1 MYIAIDIGGTAIK
14 YGLVDENGVLTERN
28 EIATEAQLGGA
39 SIRDK
44 VLGIVEHY
52 VARQE
57 IKGVGI
63 SSAGMVDC
71 ETGRIIFAN
80 PLIPAYTG
88 INHKEAVEARFHIP
102 CEVENDVNCAG
113 LAEGVAGAAKGTHS
127 AVVMTV
133 GTGIGGC
140 LIADGRVYHGFSHSA
155 FEVGYMHIDKGER
168 FERQG
173 AASAMVERV
182 AEAKSE
188 PVSEW
193 NGKRVFSQAQAGDAI
208 CQEAIDNMVDV
219 LARGI
224 ANVCYIINPEVVLLG
239 GGIMAQQEYL
249 APRLNEALDRY
260 LVESVRKHTR
270 LAFAALGNDAGM
282 LGAYYNFR
290 ARH

>member
-1 MYIAIDIGGTAIK
+1 MA
-14 YGLVDENGVLTERN
+14 
-28 EIATEAQLGGA
+28 
-39 SIRDK
+39 
-44 VLGIVEHY
+44 
-52 VARQE
+52 ARQR
-57 IKGVGI
+57 
-63 SSAGMVDC
+63 S
-71 ETGRIIFAN
+71 II
-80 PLIPAYTG
+80 PMI
-88 INHKEAVEARFHIP
+88 
-102 CEVENDVNCAG
+102 DVNYKQFSP
-113 LAEGVAGAAKGTHS
+113 AEKKVADFF
-127 AVVMTV
+127 
-133 GTGIGGC
+133 
-140 LIADGRVYHGFSHSA
+140 IANDEDVDMS
-155 FEVGYMHIDKGER
+155 
-168 FERQG
+168 
-173 AASAMVERV
+173 ASAMVERA

-224 ANVCYIINPEVVLLG
+224 ANVCYIINPEVVVLG

>member
-52 VARQE
+52 VAQVE

-140 LIADGRVYHGFSHSA
+140 LIADGRVYHGFSH
-155 FEVGYMHIDKGER
+155 
-168 FERQG
+168 
-173 AASAMVERV
+173 
-182 AEAKSE
+182 
-188 PVSEW
+188 
-193 NGKRVFSQAQAGDAI
+193 
-208 CQEAIDNMVDV
+208 
-219 LARGI
+219 
-224 ANVCYIINPEVVLLG
+224 
-239 GGIMAQQEYL
+239 
-249 APRLNEALDRY
+249 
-260 LVESVRKHTR
+260 
-270 LAFAALGNDAGM
+270 
-282 LGAYYNFR
+282 
-290 ARH
+290 

>member
-1 MYIAIDIGGTAIK
+1 M
-14 YGLVDENGVLTERN
+14 
-28 EIATEAQLGGA
+28 
-39 SIRDK
+39 
-44 VLGIVEHY
+44 
-52 VARQE
+52 
-57 IKGVGI
+57 
-63 SSAGMVDC
+63 
-71 ETGRIIFAN
+71 
-80 PLIPAYTG
+80 
-88 INHKEAVEARFHIP
+88 
-102 CEVENDVNCAG
+102 NCAG
-113 LAEGVAGAAKGTHS
+113 LAEGMAGAAEGAHS

-140 LIADGRVYHGFSHSA
+140 LIADGRVYHGFSNSA

-173 AASAMVERV
+173 ATSAMIERV
-182 AEAKSE
+182 AAAKSE

-193 NGKRVFSQAQAGDAI
+193 NGRKVFSQAQAGDAI
-208 CQEAIDNMVDV
+208 CREAIDNMVDV

-224 ANVCYIINPEVVLLG
+224 ANVCYIINPEVVVLG

-260 LVESVRKHTR
+260 LVESVRKNTR